1 MYYYGRVFTES
12 STQEFPSFEPFYDA
26 SLRSPLMLNL
36 SSLCEQLGRLYLK
49 VQSNLNLETGIQD
62 EYVSDVEDKIG
73 SGGTTLD
80 DIDSNDFLS

>member
-1 MYYYGRVFTES
+1 
-12 STQEFPSFEPFYDA
+12 
-26 SLRSPLMLNL
+26 MLNL